1 MKIQDKIKFKKEQLK
16 FQIASQ
22 NNVNSGFSLEK
33 NDLSNKNKIKEKIK
47 SQKLMMKGFKND
59 KETVVIKNESSYL
72 VLKSFLR
79 EHQVKPPSI
88 FILYLSEIWREL
100 SIYSPNS
107 NNGILPFAF
116 SRFFPLPGLIN
127 KRLFNVLDTD
137 KDGYLSPKEF
147 IKGLS
152 IIYCEEI
159 CSLIEF
165 IFLFYDFDYD
175 GLISSEDIHAIMSY
189 IPVIHSFNDMIDI
202 EEEIENTLNTIFV
215 DKKSKINICEFTD
228 LIINREVYEIFI
240 PIISFFFEQKPF
252 TNKQIAYFGKI
263 CINPEEYNKYLYQLD
278 NRIKLTVTKNNEE
291 ENSREGY
298 KIIFDFDK
306 SKLKESTFENDIT
319 ALEKKESS
327 TINTNRLFVEME
339 KIRESNERESFGEK
353 SKISYIQPKLTKMLQ
368 QNSKT
373 LRRTNKSLS
382 IKDNINKVKNN
393 LINKFNFDEED
404 PEEQKD
410 KFDEGTNNK
419 LDYNKLKKVIKKQ
432 RTTSTLNIKELV
444 QDSNGFRRLGISI
457 PSLISN
463 TKILARYSEK
473 HSNIYNGNIEGLNFY
488 KKQSVIQNLCQSK
501 IMTERI
507 NERNNT
513 EDSIEIEK
521 DNNHEYIGLKLIDK
535 NNETHSSTK
544 ADIQNKDITYGSY
557 LYKIST
563 NSKKLK
569 KLYFKLYNKDLY
581 YMKSS
586 ESKVY
591 KGIHNLSHYFLE
603 LSQEY
608 IENNKS
614 NKNSNSNSNSYE
626 EDESYIDSA
635 SSISLENKSKSNSDK
650 EKAEEF
656 KPIIKVINSKEYY
669 CFILINQKG
678 KAQWYLT
685 PDKDLYIE
693 WVQKLKLVMN
703 YQNIFDKYILKE
715 IVGKGKFSTVY
726 RAIDKIKNQ
735 TVAIKIIDK
744 RILKLNE
751 LDLIKTEIDI
761 LKICQHPYVVTL
773 YEVIETYAH
782 IDIVLEYCKIS
793 NLYQYLHNKNFNLT
807 ELQIVTYIHKISK
820 AVYSMHNLGII
831 HRDLKLSNIA
841 LASEKEDIRILDFGL
856 SKIIGPGETCSES
869 YGTPGYAA
877 PEVINEDNYGFK
889 IDVWSIGAITY
900 FMCTSKLPF
909 DYVTKGLKV
918 KNIVINTL
926 NDEIKFKD
934 DCWKKFSKEAI
945 QFIKGC
951 MNKKPEKRLTIK
963 EVLEHEWIKKF
974 FFKEVTRRESVDMR
988 EYITEFNHKNDHKN
1002 KKKIFKS
1009 PQKNNCSTGIYRL
1022 YADISPDEGK
1032 K

>member
-1 MKIQDKIKFKKEQLK
+1 
-16 FQIASQ
+16 
-22 NNVNSGFSLEK
+22 
-33 NDLSNKNKIKEKIK
+33 
-47 SQKLMMKGFKND
+47 
-59 KETVVIKNESSYL
+59 
-72 VLKSFLR
+72 
-79 EHQVKPPSI
+79 
-88 FILYLSEIWREL
+88 
-100 SIYSPNS
+100 
-107 NNGILPFAF
+107 
-116 SRFFPLPGLIN
+116 
-127 KRLFNVLDTD
+127 
-137 KDGYLSPKEF
+137 
-147 IKGLS
+147 
-152 IIYCEEI
+152 
-159 CSLIEF
+159 
-165 IFLFYDFDYD
+165 
-175 GLISSEDIHAIMSY
+175 
-189 IPVIHSFNDMIDI
+189 
-202 EEEIENTLNTIFV
+202 
-215 DKKSKINICEFTD
+215 
-228 LIINREVYEIFI
+228 
-240 PIISFFFEQKPF
+240 
-252 TNKQIAYFGKI
+252 
-263 CINPEEYNKYLYQLD
+263 
-278 NRIKLTVTKNNEE
+278 
-291 ENSREGY
+291 
-298 KIIFDFDK
+298 
-306 SKLKESTFENDIT
+306 
-319 ALEKKESS
+319 
-327 TINTNRLFVEME
+327 
-339 KIRESNERESFGEK
+339 
-353 SKISYIQPKLTKMLQ
+353 
-368 QNSKT
+368 
-373 LRRTNKSLS
+373 
-382 IKDNINKVKNN
+382 
-393 LINKFNFDEED
+393 
-404 PEEQKD
+404 
-410 KFDEGTNNK
+410 
-419 LDYNKLKKVIKKQ
+419 
-432 RTTSTLNIKELV
+432 
-444 QDSNGFRRLGISI
+444 
-457 PSLISN
+457 
-463 TKILARYSEK
+463 
-473 HSNIYNGNIEGLNFY
+473 
-488 KKQSVIQNLCQSK
+488 
-501 IMTERI
+501 
-507 NERNNT
+507 
-513 EDSIEIEK
+513 
-521 DNNHEYIGLKLIDK
+521 
-535 NNETHSSTK
+535 
-544 ADIQNKDITYGSY
+544 
-557 LYKIST
+557 
-563 NSKKLK
+563 
-569 KLYFKLYNKDLY
+569 
-581 YMKSS
+581 MKSS

-650 EKAEEF
+650 EKTEEF
-656 KPIIKVINSKEYY
+656 KPIIKVINSKEYF

>member
-1 MKIQDKIKFKKEQLK
+1 MKVHEKGKNKNEKVK
-16 FQIASQ
+16 FQVVSNSNVRSKFFQ
-22 NNVNSGFSLEK
+22 ENNNLQ
-33 NDLSNKNKIKEKIK
+33 NKNKSNIEIK
-47 SQKLMMKGFKND
+47 SPQIDFNEVKND

-100 SIYSPNS
+100 SIYSSNS

-116 SRFFPLPGLIN
+116 SKFFPLPGLIN
-127 KRLFNVLDTD
+127 KRLFNVFDTD
-137 KDGYLSPKEF
+137 QDGYLSPKEF

-175 GLISSEDIHAIMSY
+175 GYITSGDIHAIMSY

-202 EEEIENTLNTIFV
+202 EEEIEKTLDAIFL
-215 DKKSKINICEFTD
+215 DKDSKITLCQFTD

-252 TNKQIAYFGKI
+252 TNKQIDYFGKI
-263 CINPEEYNKYLYQLD
+263 CINPEDNNKYLYEIKNL
-278 NRIKLTVTKNNEE
+278 IKLRITKNQGKEE
-291 ENSREGY
+291 DDEKKDH
-298 KIIFDFDK
+298 KIIFDFDR

-319 ALEKKESS
+319 NLVKRESS
-327 TINTNRLFVEME
+327 TINNNKLLDESE
-339 KIRESNERESFGEK
+339 KIRESNEKENFGDK
-353 SKISYIQPKLTKMLQ
+353 SKISYMFSKTNKFELR

-373 LRRTNKSLS
+373 LRKTNKSLS
-382 IKDNINKVKNN
+382 IKENINKVKNN
-393 LINKFNFDEED
+393 LINKFDFEGGKSEGKNDKIDEE
-404 PEEQKD
+404 ENE
-410 KFDEGTNNK
+410 N
-419 LDYNKLKKVIKKQ
+419 LDYKKLKRVIKRQK
-432 RTTSTLNIKELV
+432 TTNVKNLADLFS
-444 QDSNGFRRLGISI
+444 DSNGFRRLSKSI
-457 PSLISN
+457 PSLINN
-463 TKILARYSEK
+463 TKILARYSKNQDEIVNHENKEK
-473 HSNIYNGNIEGLNFY
+473 LNIFRRDSI
-488 KKQSVIQNLCQSK
+488 IQNLCQSK
-501 IMTERI
+501 IKADKISEK
-507 NERNNT
+507 
-513 EDSIEIEK
+513 SIIEESFGFEK
-521 DNNHEYIGLKLIDK
+521 DNNNESIGLKLLEK
-535 NNETHSSTK
+535 HNETYSSTK
-544 ADIQNKDITYGSY
+544 AEIQNITYSSY

-569 KLYFKLYNKDLY
+569 KLFFKLFNKDLY

-586 ESKVY
+586 ESKIY
-591 KGIHNLSHYFLE
+591 KGMHNLSHFFLE

-608 IENNKS
+608 INNNKTFF
-614 NKNSNSNSNSYE
+614 KNRDSSNSYE

-635 SSISLENKSKSNSDK
+635 SSLSLENKSNSDK
-650 EKAEEF
+650 KTEEF
-656 KPIIKVINSKEYY
+656 KPIIKTINSTEYY

-678 KAQWYLT
+678 KTHWYLT
-685 PDKDLYIE
+685 PDKDIYMEWIE
-693 WVQKLKLVMN
+693 KLKHVMN

-715 IVGKGKFSTVY
+715 VVGKGKFSTVY
-726 RAIDKIKNQ
+726 RAIDKNNER

-751 LDLIKTEIDI
+751 LDLLKTEIDI
-761 LKICQHPYVVTL
+761 LKICQHPYVIRL

-782 IDIVLEYCKIS
+782 IDIVMEYCKIS
-793 NLYQYLHNKNFNLT
+793 NLYQYLHNLNFELT
-807 ELQIVTYIHKISK
+807 EFQIVTYIHKIAK
-820 AVYSMHNLGII
+820 AVYSMQNLGII

-926 NDEIKFKD
+926 NDEIKFKEE
-934 DCWKKFSKEAI
+934 CWKKYSKEVI
-945 QFIKGC
+945 HFIKDC
-951 MNKKPEKRLTIK
+951 MNKNPEKRLTIK

-974 FFKEVTRRESVDMR
+974 FFKEVSKRENIDMR
-988 EYITEFNHKNDHKN
+988 EYLSEYKNMNENIN
-1002 KKKIFKS
+1002 KKKMVSTPK
-1009 PQKNNCSTGIYRL
+1009 KNSFQAGIYRL
-1022 YADISPDEGK
+1022 YADISTEEGK

>member
-1 MKIQDKIKFKKEQLK
+1 MKIQDKIKFKKEQIK
-16 FQIASQ
+16 FKIASQ

-33 NDLSNKNKIKEKIK
+33 NESSNKNKIKEKVK
-47 SQKLMMKGFKND
+47 SQKVMSNRIKND
-59 KETVVIKNESSYL
+59 KDSVVIKNESSYL

-175 GLISSEDIHAIMSY
+175 GFISSEDIHAIMSY

-252 TNKQIAYFGKI
+252 TNKQIDYFGKI
-263 CINPEEYNKYLYQLD
+263 CINPEGYNKYLYQLD
-278 NRIKLTVTKNNEE
+278 SRIKLSVSKNNED
-291 ENSREGY
+291 ENSKEGH

-306 SKLKESTFENDIT
+306 SKFKESTFEIDVT
-319 ALEKKESS
+319 TLEKKESS
-327 TINTNRLFVEME
+327 KINTNKHFNDLE
-339 KIRESNERESFGEK
+339 KIRESNERESFGDK
-353 SKISYIQPKLTKMLQ
+353 SKISYIQPKLTKILQ
-368 QNSKT
+368 QNSKA
-373 LRRTNKSLS
+373 LRRANKSLS
-382 IKDNINKVKNN
+382 IKDNINKVKNH
-393 LINKFNFDEED
+393 LINKFDFDGED
-404 PEEQKD
+404 QKEQKD
-410 KFDEGTNNK
+410 KFDEVENDKMN
-419 LDYNKLKKVIKKQ
+419 YNKLKKVIKRQ
-432 RTTSTLNIKELV
+432 RTTSTQNMKDLV
-444 QDSNGFRRLGISI
+444 SDSNGFRRLRKSI

-463 TKILARYSEK
+463 TKILAIYSEK
-473 HSNIYNGNIEGLNFY
+473 HADVYIENNEGLNFY
-488 KKQSVIQNLCQSK
+488 KKKSVIQNLCQSK
-501 IMTERI
+501 IKTEKI
-507 NERNNT
+507 NERDSSDDSFEIGKENN
-513 EDSIEIEK
+513 
-521 DNNHEYIGLKLIDK
+521 NEYIGLKLIDK

-544 ADIQNKDITYGSY
+544 ADIQNKDITYSSY

-586 ESKVY
+586 ESKIY
-591 KGIHNLSHYFLE
+591 KGMHSLSHYFLE
-603 LSQEY
+603 LSEEY
-608 IENNKS
+608 IENKS
-614 NKNSNSNSNSYE
+614 NKNSNNDSNE

-635 SSISLENKSKSNSDK
+635 SSISLENKSNSDK
-650 EKAEEF
+650 EKTVEF
-656 KPIIKVINSKEYY
+656 KPIIKVINSQEYF

-685 PDKDLYIE
+685 PDKDIYIE
-693 WVQKLKLVMN
+693 WVQKLKIIMN
-703 YQNIFDKYILKE
+703 YQNIFEKYILKE
-715 IVGKGKFSTVY
+715 ILGKGKFSTVY
-726 RAIDKIKNQ
+726 RAIEKNTNQ
-735 TVAIKIIDK
+735 IVAIKIIDK

-793 NLYQYLHNKNFNLT
+793 NLYQYLHTKNFNLT

-909 DYVTKGLKV
+909 DYVTKGLQV

-934 DCWKKFSKEAI
+934 DCWKKFSKEAV

-951 MNKKPEKRLTIK
+951 MNKSPEKRLTIK
-963 EVLEHEWIKKF
+963 EVLQHEWIKKF
-974 FFKEVTRRESVDMR
+974 FYKEVTRRESIDMR
-988 EYITEFNHKNDHKN
+988 EYTTEFNHKISNKN

-1022 YADISPDEGK
+1022 YADISTDEGK

>member
-1 MKIQDKIKFKKEQLK
+1 MKIQDKIKFKKEHLK

-33 NDLSNKNKIKEKIK
+33 NDLSNKNKLKEKVK
-47 SQKLMMKGFKND
+47 SQKVMLNGFKNEKD
-59 KETVVIKNESSYL
+59 TVVIKNESSYL

-137 KDGYLSPKEF
+137 KDGFLSPKEF

-202 EEEIENTLNTIFV
+202 EEEIENTLNKIFV

-263 CINPEEYNKYLYQLD
+263 CINPEEYNKYIYQLD
-278 NRIKLTVTKNNEE
+278 NRIKLKVTKNNEE

-306 SKLKESTFENDIT
+306 SKLKESTFENDVT
-319 ALEKKESS
+319 SLEKKESS
-327 TINTNRLFVEME
+327 TINTNRHFAEME

-353 SKISYIQPKLTKMLQ
+353 SKISYIQPKLNKILQ
-368 QNSKT
+368 QNLKT
-373 LRRTNKSLS
+373 LRRANKSLS
-382 IKDNINKVKNN
+382 IKDSINKVKNN

-419 LDYNKLKKVIKKQ
+419 LNYNKLKKVIKKQ
-432 RTTSTLNIKELV
+432 RTISTQNIKELV

-473 HSNIYNGNIEGLNFY
+473 HSNIYNGNNEGLNIY
-488 KKQSVIQNLCQSK
+488 KKQNVIQNLCQSK

-513 EDSIEIEK
+513 EDSLEIEK

-544 ADIQNKDITYGSY
+544 ADIQNKDITYSSY

-563 NSKKLK
+563 NTKKLK

-614 NKNSNSNSNSYE
+614 NKNSNNNSNSYE

-650 EKAEEF
+650 EKNEEF
-656 KPIIKVINSKEYY
+656 KPIIKVINSKEYF

-685 PDKDLYIE
+685 PDKDLYTE

-761 LKICQHPYVVTL
+761 LKICQHPYVVAL

-926 NDEIKFKD
+926 NDEIKFKG
-934 DCWKKFSKEAI
+934 DCWKKFSKETI

-974 FFKEVTRRESVDMR
+974 FYKEVTRRESVDMR

-1002 KKKIFKS
+1002 KKKVFKS
-1009 PQKNNCSTGIYRL
+1009 PQKNNYSTGIYRL

>member
-1 MKIQDKIKFKKEQLK
+1 MKIQDKNKFKKENLK
-16 FQIASQ
+16 VQIVSQ
-22 NNVNSGFSLEK
+22 NNVFSRFNLEK
-33 NDLSNKNKIKEKIK
+33 NDFSNKNKSKAQIK
-47 SQKLMMKGFKND
+47 SQKVMINGFKNEKD
-59 KETVVIKNESSYL
+59 TVIIKNESSYL

-79 EHQVKPPSI
+79 EHQVKPPSV

-116 SRFFPLPGLIN
+116 SRFLPLPGLIN

-175 GLISSEDIHAIMSY
+175 GYITSEDIHAIMSY
-189 IPVIHSFNDMIDI
+189 IPVIHSFDDMIDI
-202 EEEIENTLNTIFV
+202 EEEIQNTLDAIFL
-215 DKKSKINICEFTD
+215 DKKSKINLCEFTD

-240 PIISFFFEQKPF
+240 PIISFLFEQKPF
-252 TNKQIAYFGKI
+252 SNKQIEYFGKI
-263 CINPEEYNKYLYQLD
+263 CIDPADSNKYFYQLD
-278 NRIKLTVTKNNEE
+278 NRIKLRVSKNKEDENEK
-291 ENSREGY
+291 ENR

-306 SKLKESTFENDIT
+306 SKFKESTFENDGT
-319 ALEKKESS
+319 TFEKKESS
-327 TINTNRLFVEME
+327 KINTNIHFDENV
-339 KIRESNERESFGEK
+339 KEREKTKRQSFGEK
-353 SKISYIQPKLTKMLQ
+353 TKISCIYQKLTKYGLQ
-368 QNSKT
+368 QSSKT
-373 LRRTNKSLS
+373 FRRTKKSLS
-382 IKDNINKVKNN
+382 IKDDVNKVKNN
-393 LINKFNFDEED
+393 LIDKFDFEGED
-404 PEEQKD
+404 PEEKKD
-410 KFDEGTNNK
+410 KFDIVEKNK
-419 LDYNKLKKVIKKQ
+419 LDYNKLKKVVRRQ
-432 RTTSTLNIKELV
+432 RTESVQNLRNLV
-444 QDSNGFRRLGISI
+444 SESNGFRRLKKTI

-463 TKILARYSEK
+463 TKLLAKFSDK
-473 HSNIYNGNIEGLNFY
+473 HIDKYKENEDGFNFY

-501 IMTERI
+501 IKAEKKGEIER
-507 NERNNT
+507 T
-513 EDSIEIEK
+513 EDSFEIEK
-521 DNNHEYIGLKLIDK
+521 DNHEEFIGLKLINK
-535 NNETHSSTK
+535 NSETHSSTK
-544 ADIQNKDITYGSY
+544 AEMQNKDIIYSSY

-563 NSKKLK
+563 NSKRLK
-569 KLYFKLYNKDLY
+569 KLFFKLFNKDLY
-581 YMKSS
+581 YLKSADS
-586 ESKVY
+586 LVY
-591 KGIHNLSHYFLE
+591 KGMHNLSHYFLE
-603 LSQEY
+603 LSQDY
-608 IENNKS
+608 IENK
-614 NKNSNSNSNSYE
+614 NKNNSMNSYE

-635 SSISLENKSKSNSDK
+635 SSITVENKSNSDK
-650 EKAEEF
+650 TKNEEF
-656 KPIIKVINSKEYY
+656 KPIIKIINSQEYY
-669 CFILINQKG
+669 CFILINIKG

-685 PDKDLYIE
+685 PDKDIYLE
-693 WVQKLKLVMN
+693 WVEKLKLVTN
-703 YQNIFDKYILKE
+703 YKNIFDKYILKE

-726 RAIDKIKNQ
+726 RAKDKIENNI
-735 TVAIKIIDK
+735 VAIKIIDK
-744 RILKLNE
+744 RVLKLNE

-761 LKICQHPYVVTL
+761 LKICQHPYVVRL
-773 YEVIETYAH
+773 YEVIETYTH

-793 NLYQYLHNKNFNLT
+793 NLYQYLQSINFDLT

-856 SKIIGPGETCSES
+856 SKIIGPGETCRES

-877 PEVINEDNYGFK
+877 PEVIDEENYGKK

-900 FMCTSKLPF
+900 FMCSSKLPF
-909 DYVTKGLKV
+909 DYITKGLKI

-926 NDEIKFKD
+926 NDEIKFKEV
-934 DCWKKFSKEAI
+934 CWKKFSKEAI

-974 FFKEVTRRESVDMR
+974 FYKEVTRRKSIDMR
-988 EYITEFNHKNDHKN
+988 KYLAEFNHKNKN
-1002 KKKIFKS
+1002 MSQKKFIKS
-1009 PQKNNCSTGIYRL
+1009 PEKNHLSKGIYRL
-1022 YADISPDEGK
+1022 YADISIEEGK